1 MREEDRFHE
10 LLQRTIRELEPPP
23 APRDEMWARIA
34 DERAARRAGAP
45 AQPDVI
51 PFRRRLARPWL
62 VWGMALAATLM
73 IGIGLGRMSIIT
85 SSASNTTVATGN
97 EPAGDAI
104 IADSI
109 PVPYRLAATQHL
121 QRTEA
126 LLTSLSVDAGA
137 TGVGEVSTWARE
149 LLTDTRLLLASPA
162 SQDPE
167 LLRLLEDL
175 ELVLAQ
181 LSAIPSARAKQEV
194 ELIQNGINQSDV
206 LLRLRA
212 ATTGPTLVGT

>member
-1 MREEDRFHE
+1 
-10 LLQRTIRELEPPP
+10 
-23 APRDEMWARIA
+23 MWARIA
-34 DERAARRAGAP
+34 AERAARRAAGSS

-51 PFRRRLARPWL
+51 PFRRRQIPPWL
-62 VWGMALAATLM
+62 AWSVALAATLV
-73 IGIGLGRMSIIT
+73 IGIGIGRVSLQRT
-85 SSASNTTVATGN
+85 SSDAGSSVATSAAPATDGAPG
-97 EPAGDAI
+97 EAGD
-104 IADSI
+104 SV
-109 PVPYRLAATQHL
+109 PTPYRLAATRHL

-126 LLTSLSVDAGA
+126 LLTSLAVDAGA
-137 TGVGEVSTWARE
+137 TGAGEVATWARE

-162 SQDPE
+162 TQDPE

-181 LSAIPSARAKQEV
+181 LSAIPSARATQEV

-212 ATTGPTLVGT
+212 ATAGPTLVGT